1 MPAHSRH
8 AEQGGRP
15 PACGQGEKQAAGGQR
30 AAGLG
35 PRPAGLQANWAPVLL
50 CSFGGRGPGQQG
62 PNLLFQQSRREM
74 GMRLV
79 YTVGTQPRSPAAP
92 VLETVSPLGPSSH
105 LLTQVHCA
113 LTVHR
118 LSNDRGPGT
127 GRSHGSREKG
137 PLLEESPGLG
147 IKIALLVG
155 GSLKTLP
162 LTFPNREG
170 KQPAQG
176 HTAPFLTTRP

>member
-79 YTVGTQPRSPAAP
+79 HSRHTAQKPCCPSFRNSVSTGSIQSP
-92 VLETVSPLGPSSH
+92 SH
-105 LLTQVHCA
+105 
-113 LTVHR
+113 
-118 LSNDRGPGT
+118 S
-127 GRSHGSREKG
+127 
-137 PLLEESPGLG
+137 
-147 IKIALLVG
+147 
-155 GSLKTLP
+155 GSLCTYC
-162 LTFPNREG
+162 
-170 KQPAQG
+170 AQ
-176 HTAPFLTTRP
+176 AQ